1 MQGEG
6 QMAGLFSIF
15 SSDNEVEAAETA
27 EPDLAEFWE
36 VWEHLED
43 KFASATTSTISV
55 EDRVEGAISGLV
67 DSYGDPY
74 TVYMPPAVTENFN
87 ETISGEFSGVGME
100 VGMRNGLV
108 SVIAPLPGTPAEGAG
123 IIAGDIIVQIDE
135 ESTEGMS
142 IDQAVKLI
150 RGEKGTEVVLK
161 VYRDGESEF
170 LDIPIIRDTIDIPTV
185 KSEQFDDVYYLAI
198 YSFNAVAE
206 KQVRESLQDYL
217 ESDATKLVI
226 DVRGNPGGY
235 LQSAVG
241 ISSYFLP
248 AGKVVVQ
255 EQFGDSSKDDVFRS
269 RGRQIQLFTPKDL
282 VVLVD
287 NGSASASE
295 ILAGALRDHGVA
307 TVIGSQ
313 TFGKG
318 SVQEVVDLDKGSS
331 LKVTVARWLT
341 PEGTSISEGG
351 LKPDIVIS
359 RTPAQ
364 RIAGEDPQ
372 KDAAL
377 RFLAGEEVVSES
389 FEDQIE
395 SNATTTE
402 EAGE

>member
-1 MQGEG
+1 
-6 QMAGLFSIF
+6 
-15 SSDNEVEAAETA
+15 
-27 EPDLAEFWE
+27 
-36 VWEHLED
+36 
-43 KFASATTSTISV
+43 
-55 EDRVEGAISGLV
+55 
-67 DSYGDPY
+67 
-74 TVYMPPAVTENFN
+74 
-87 ETISGEFSGVGME
+87 
-100 VGMRNGLV
+100 
-108 SVIAPLPGTPAEGAG
+108 VIAPLPGTPAEGAG